1 MIAARA
7 AKTAVIQH
15 MLARSDM
22 SHSGTALSM
31 RAASNRL
38 MRAKQPEWG
47 KKNVVQKLIIL
58 SGVALVGIMPGASFA
73 QAPAAGGGGKPFN
86 INVSAEVRHDSNI
99 SRTSAATAALRG
111 LSRSDQRFSPSVN
124 LSLTKPFGPNNLTVS
139 ASAGYDF
146 HRHNDRLDRERIQGA
161 AGLAL
166 NLGVCAPTFNGSIS
180 RRQSEL
186 GEVAD
191 AFGNVQTVGNAETSW
206 NVGGAVS
213 CGKSFGLRPTA
224 GISYQDNSNSNAQR
238 RGTDKHITT
247 YQGGLGYVHPSIGD
261 IQLFA
266 QQRDLRFDDKTLQ
279 RGNRQRSYGVSFTR
293 NLGARLTGNAS
304 INWTNVKPLDPNVR
318 SFNGVNWSGNL
329 SLKATPRI
337 QVQASLGK
345 SITSSLA
352 VDSNYNIST
361 NYGISASYAVTPLIN
376 FNTGYSHTKRRFEGN
391 LGFFAPGAAPV
402 NLLTNDKKN
411 SVYASVDYLFS
422 PKLKFILNGGHD
434 TRSANAAF
442 YDYKNNYVGLTAE
455 LSL

>member
-1 MIAARA
+1 MRNTVIFLSGASLIAALP
-7 AKTAVIQH
+7 T
-15 MLARSDM
+15 L
-22 SHSGTALSM
+22 
-31 RAASNRL
+31 
-38 MRAKQPEWG
+38 
-47 KKNVVQKLIIL
+47 
-58 SGVALVGIMPGASFA
+58 A
-73 QAPAAGGGGKPFN
+73 QAQAVGGAGAVGGNQGLS
-86 INVSAEVRHDSNI
+86 INASAQVRHDSNI
-99 SRTSAATAALRG
+99 ARTNAATAAQRG
-111 LSRSDQRFSPSVN
+111 LHRSDEKFSPALN
-124 LSLTKPFGPNNLTVS
+124 LSLGKPFGPHNLTVS

-146 HRHNDRLDRERIQGA
+146 HRRNDRLNRERIQGA

-166 NLGVCAPTFNGSIS
+166 NLGVCAPSFNGSIS

-191 AFGNVQTVGNAETSW
+191 TFGNIRNVRNAETSW
-206 NVGGAVS
+206 SVGGAVS

-224 GISYQDNSNSNAQR
+224 GITYQDNSNSNPLR

-318 SFNGVNWSGNL
+318 SFKGVNWSGNL

-361 NYGISASYAVTPLIN
+361 NYGISASYAVSPRIN
-376 FNTGYSHTKRRFEGN
+376 FNAGYSHTKRRFEGN
-391 LGFFAPGAAPV
+391 LGFFAPGAAPA

-411 SVYASVDYLFS
+411 SVSAAVDYLFS

-442 YDYKNNYVGLTAE
+442 YDYTNNYVGLTAE

>member
-1 MIAARA
+1 MRNTVIFLSGASLIAALP
-7 AKTAVIQH
+7 T
-15 MLARSDM
+15 LA
-22 SHSGTALSM
+22 L
-31 RAASNRL
+31 
-38 MRAKQPEWG
+38 
-47 KKNVVQKLIIL
+47 
-58 SGVALVGIMPGASFA
+58 A
-73 QAPAAGGGGKPFN
+73 QAGGGAGAAGGSQGLS
-86 INVSAEVRHDSNI
+86 INASAQLRHDSNI
-99 SRTSAATAALRG
+99 ARTNAATAAQRG
-111 LSRSDQRFSPSVN
+111 LHRSDQKFSPSVN
-124 LSLTKPFGPNNLTVS
+124 LSLGKPFGPHNLTVS

-191 AFGNVQTVGNAETSW
+191 TFGNVQTVGNAETSW
-206 NVGGAVS
+206 SVGSTVS

-224 GISYQDNSNSNAQR
+224 GITYQDNSNSNAQR
-238 RGTDKHITT
+238 RGTDKHITS
-247 YQGGLGYVHPSIGD
+247 YQLGLGYVHPSIGD

-318 SFNGVNWSGNL
+318 SFKGVNWSGNL

-361 NYGISASYAVTPLIN
+361 NYGISASYAVSPRIN

-391 LGFFAPGAAPV
+391 LGFFAPGTAPV
-402 NLLTNDKKN
+402 NLLTNDKKD
-411 SVYASVDYLFS
+411 SIFAAVDYLFS

-434 TRSANAAF
+434 ARSANAAF

>member
-1 MIAARA
+1 
-7 AKTAVIQH
+7 
-15 MLARSDM
+15 
-22 SHSGTALSM
+22 M
-31 RAASNRL
+31 RN
-38 MRAKQPEWG
+38 
-47 KKNVVQKLIIL
+47 KLIIL
-58 SGVALVGIMPGASFA
+58 SGASLVSALPAMAYA
-73 QAPAAGGGGKPFN
+73 QAPAAGGSSSGLS
-86 INVSAEVRHDSNI
+86 INASAEVRHDSNI
-99 SRTSAATAALRG
+99 ARTSAATAALRG
-111 LSRSDQRFSPSVN
+111 LSRSDQKFSPNLN
-124 LSLTKPFGPNNLTVS
+124 LSLGRSIGAHSVS
-139 ASAGYDF
+139 LSSSLGYDF
-146 HRHNDRLDRERIQGA
+146 HRRNTRLDRERIQAGA
-161 AGLAL
+161 SVAL
-166 NLGVCAPTFNGSIS
+166 SMSPCAPSFSTSIS

-191 AFGNVQTVGNAETSW
+191 AFGNLQTVSNAETQWS
-206 NVGGAVS
+206 VGGTIT

-224 GISYQDNSNSNAQR
+224 GITYQDNSNSSTQR
-238 RGTDKHITT
+238 QGTNKRITT
-247 YQGGLGYVHPSIGD
+247 YQVGLGYLHPSIGD

-266 QQRDLRFDDKTLQ
+266 QQRNLRFDDKTLQ

-293 NLGARLTGNAS
+293 AIGARLTGNAS

-318 SFNGVNWSGNL
+318 SFKGVNWSGNL

-361 NYGISASYAVTPLIN
+361 NYGISASYAVSPRIN

-422 PKLKFILNGGHD
+422 PKLKFILDGGHD
-434 TRSANAAF
+434 ARSANAAF
-442 YDYKNNYVGLTAE
+442 YDYKNNRVALRAE
-455 LSL
+455 LTL